1 MALSILG
8 SLWVCSLFVTGALG
22 WLLGRRSRAFSRVL
36 VALKGLSH
44 PMEHKP
50 EAPKPVRK
58 PVKQA
63 RAKRPHIF
71 DDMPPVEWVRE
82 QAKAILKE
90 ESVWELP
97 ELCEELYLGH
107 APSVAG
113 RSDGPGEPAPTS
125 LAYQSASS
133 STLV

>member
-1 MALSILG
+1 MALFILG
-8 SLWVCSLFVTGALG
+8 GLWVCSLFVTGALG
-22 WLLGRRSRAFSRVL
+22 WLLGRRSRALSRFFA
-36 VALKGLSH
+36 ALKGLSH
-44 PMEHKP
+44 PIEHKP
-50 EAPKPVRK
+50 EAPKPVRE

-71 DDMPPVEWVRE
+71 DDMPPVEWVRA

-107 APSVAG
+107 TPSAVR
-113 RSDGPGEPAPTS
+113 RSDGPSEPAPTS